1 MGPTPQVSLSD
12 VLMRPVRRAIERVPS
27 INPSKHRPATR
38 RESTADRQKAV
49 PS

>member
-1 MGPTPQVSLSD
+1 MGPTPQVSLWG
-12 VLMRPVRRAIERVPS
+12 VLMRPVRRAVGIVPS
-27 INPSKHRPATR
+27 VNPSEHRPATR